1 MFFRVVDSVGLGY
14 FIFYFIQLEKKTT
27 MAFVLGDSSES
38 EKYWADFS
46 CLPSSALFIN

>member
-1 MFFRVVDSVGLGY
+1 MLVWVIL
-14 FIFYFIQLEKKTT
+14 FYFLFYILKKTT

-46 CLPSSALFIN
+46 CLPTSALFIN